1 MLESAIHNNRLKL
14 GKKSDTTTNTG
25 TLEEGCPMSG
35 LETEIK
41 TRDPR
46 LYNDDLAPIPSDK
59 RSWGWFEIFNVWS
72 NDVQSLFGYSLAAS
86 LFLTYGLSG
95 WAVFAAIILAG
106 FIVMLLVNLSGRPSV
121 KYGIPYPVFARV
133 SMGVFGANFPALI
146 RGIVAIF
153 WYGAQTYFASTAV
166 ALLLATLTGSNG
178 GATFLGLTAI
188 GWISYLFVWCFQMFL
203 FWRGIEWIRRFLNWA
218 GPLVYVVMVGLMI
231 VVWIKAGGSLLSEI
245 GNIFSGTGAD
255 YHGSAFTAF
264 VAIVGTM
271 VAYFAAVVINFGD
284 FGRFVKDEKEMKKGN
299 LIGLPLNIAFFSF
312 IALIVTAGTVAIFGE
327 QLTNPTDIV
336 AKVDSFPLTIVA
348 AITFFMATIG
358 INLVANFVPPAY
370 DLANLFPSKIDFRIG
385 GMITALIAFPIG
397 ALWVAVISQLGIFGF
412 VNTLGAVLAPMYGI
426 MISDY
431 YLVKKQELDTQDLFS
446 GEPGGKYYYD
456 GGWNKKAL
464 FAFFPAALFSVASV
478 WMPLLQELSGYAWII
493 GAALGAVFYYLF
505 ACRNEA
511 AATGAMRG

>member
-1 MLESAIHNNRLKL
+1 
-14 GKKSDTTTNTG
+14 
-25 TLEEGCPMSG
+25 MSVQ
-35 LETEIK
+35 EMQIK
-41 TRDPR
+41 DRDPK
-46 LYNDDLAPIPSDK
+46 LYNEDLAPIPFEK

-86 LFLTYGLSG
+86 LFLTYGLNG

-106 FIVMLLVNLSGRPSV
+106 FIVMYLVNLSGRPSV
-121 KYGIPYPVFARV
+121 KYGIPYPVFARA

-153 WYGAQTYFASTAV
+153 WYGAQTYFASTAI
-166 ALLLATLTGSNG
+166 ALLLTAITGSQE
-178 GATFLGLTAI
+178 GATFLGLTFI
-188 GWISYLFVWCFQMFL
+188 DWISYLFVWCFQMFL
-203 FWRGIEWIRRFLNWA
+203 FWKGVEWIRLFLNWA
-218 GPLVYVVMVGLMI
+218 GPMVYVVMVGLMI
-231 VVWIKAGGSLLSEI
+231 VIWIKAGGNLLAET
-245 GNIFSGTGAD
+245 GNIFRGTGSD
-255 YHGSAFTAF
+255 YHGTSLSAF

-284 FGRFVKDEKEMKKGN
+284 FGRFVRNEAEMKKGN

-312 IALIVTAGTVAIFGE
+312 IALIVTAGTVVIFGE

-336 AKVDSFPLTIVA
+336 SKVDSLPLTIVA

-397 ALWVAVISQLGIFGF
+397 ALWVSVISQLGIFGF

-426 MISDY
+426 MVADY
-431 YLVKKQELDTQDLFS
+431 YFVKKQELDLQDIFS
-446 GEPGGKYYYD
+446 TDPDGKYYYT
-456 GGWNKKAL
+456 GGWNRKAL
-464 FAFFPAALFSVASV
+464 IAFFPAAIFSVASV
-478 WMPLLQELSGYAWII
+478 WAPMLQALSGYAWII
-493 GAALGAVFYYLF
+493 GAALGAIFYYF
-505 ACRNEA
+505 SARRSNS
-511 AATGAMRG
+511 